1 LGASVTFWEA
11 TAPVKLPAC
20 HGPDTGSRRRLE
32 IKSSKAGIPPATPP
46 NLAARLRSL
55 PAILYMLDPIPVASY
70 SKAPRGLSV
79 LPRVT
84 CIFTGTSV
92 SPSAWPRQRPTRYAI
107 RAGRNL
113 PDKEFRYLRT
123 VIVTAAVY
131 RGFNSGLA
139 PLLLT
144 FRHRAGVS
152 PYTSACALAET
163 CVFSK
168 QSVGPF
174 LCGPRQ
180 LTAQGRSPPGA
191 PLLPKLR
198 GHFAEFLSHAS
209 LDRLGI
215 LFPPTCVG
223 LRYGHRRSR

>member
-1 LGASVTFWEA
+1 MGASVTFWEA

-20 HGPDTGSRRRLE
+20 HGPDTGSRCRLE

-113 PDKEFRYLRT
+113 PDKEFRSLSYPPSVSGRRRIQRLPACRHADGTISSPKHWVSGVWPLRILISS
-123 VIVTAAVY
+123 VPWFLPV
-131 RGFNSGLA
+131 
-139 PLLLT
+139 
-144 FRHRAGVS
+144 HRAHDLHDGGEPLTRQMLSALHHLDAAGELVEVLS
-152 PYTSACALAET
+152 P
-163 CVFSK
+163 
-168 QSVGPF
+168 
-174 LCGPRQ
+174 R
-180 LTAQGRSPPGA
+180 
-191 PLLPKLR
+191 
-198 GHFAEFLSHAS
+198 
-209 LDRLGI
+209 
-215 LFPPTCVG
+215 
-223 LRYGHRRSR
+223 

>member
-20 HGPDTGSRRRLE
+20 HGPDTGSRCRLE

-113 PDKEFRYLRT
+113 PDKEFRSLSYPPSVSGRRRIQRLPACRHADGTISSPKTLGVRRMASEDSDQFGPLVSAGSSCSRPPRWRRAPDTSDAFRSASSRCSRRT
-123 VIVTAAVY
+123 C
-131 RGFNSGLA
+131 RSPLA
-139 PLLLT
+139 
-144 FRHRAGVS
+144 S
-152 PYTSACALAET
+152 
-163 CVFSK
+163 
-168 QSVGPF
+168 
-174 LCGPRQ
+174 
-180 LTAQGRSPPGA
+180 LTATGVPERTG
-191 PLLPKLR
+191 
-198 GHFAEFLSHAS
+198 
-209 LDRLGI
+209 
-215 LFPPTCVG
+215 
-223 LRYGHRRSR
+223 

>member
-20 HGPDTGSRRRLE
+20 HGPDTGSRCRLE

-113 PDKEFRYLRT
+113 PDKEFRSFSCPA
-123 VIVTAAVY
+123 VIRRAEVCPAPPCMSPCRWDHLFTQNTGCLAY
-131 RGFNSGLA
+131 GL
-139 PLLLT
+139 
-144 FRHRAGVS
+144 
-152 PYTSACALAET
+152 
-163 CVFSK
+163 
-168 QSVGPF
+168 
-174 LCGPRQ
+174 
-180 LTAQGRSPPGA
+180 
-191 PLLPKLR
+191 
-198 GHFAEFLSHAS
+198 
-209 LDRLGI
+209 
-215 LFPPTCVG
+215 
-223 LRYGHRRSR
+223 